1 MQTWAGMQ
9 NALQATDL
17 FLNGCTITLEAV
29 GQSKKL
35 TIPSLIG
42 DPDAPAALIKN
53 PMRTVAIKQL
63 THKICPRHIEEALA
77 FCESNISGVFLG
89 SSDSVAYVE
98 FKVYH
103 LLYLHCD
110 HMQLNF
116 LLTIFITH
124 IM

>member
-1 MQTWAGMQ
+1 MQ

-17 FLNGCTITLEAV
+17 SLKGLTITLEAA
-29 GQSKKL
+29 GQSKNI

-53 PMRTVAIKQL
+53 PMRTVAIKHL

-77 FCESNISGVFLG
+77 FCESSISGFFLG

-98 FKVYH
+98 FKVYY
-103 LLYLHCD
+103 LLYLLVIVIIC
-110 HMQLNF
+110 N
-116 LLTIFITH
+116 
-124 IM
+124 